1 MTNAIRTVYEDAKKR
16 YGLAGIDTDAVLYAL
31 GGIPVSMHCWQG
43 DDVTGFESPDLALN
57 GGIQTTGNYPGKAR
71 NAEQLRRDVE
81 KAMSLIPGSK
91 RFNLHAIYL
100 DTPEKIARDKIE
112 PKHFK
117 TWVTWAKKLNIGLD
131 FNPTCFSHPNY
142 TDGMTLAHPDPAIR
156 KFWID
161 HCIAC
166 RRISDYFGE
175 ELGTPSA
182 MNIWIPDGM
191 KDMPADRAAPRERL
205 IDSLDKIINAAVP
218 SRHHIVAVE
227 GKLFG
232 IGAES
237 YTVGSNEFYTA
248 YAVSRNT
255 TLCLDAGH
263 FHPTEI
269 VSDKITA
276 IIPFVKNILL
286 HVTRSVRWDSDHVV
300 LLDDETQA
308 IANEIV
314 RNGLEKKVLIGLDF
328 FDASIN
334 RVAAWVIGTRNM
346 KKALLRA
353 LLEPTKALRDAEDAK
368 DYTTRL
374 ALMEE
379 QKSMPWVAVWDYY
392 CERENACVG
401 TEWLTAVKLY
411 EKEVLLER
419 ENLKN

>member
-1 MTNAIRTVYEDAKKR
+1 MSNLTRTAYDEAKKR
-16 YGLAGIDTDAVLYAL
+16 YALAGIDTDAAL
-31 GGIPVSMHCWQG
+31 QALSAIPVSMHCWQG
-43 DDVTGFESPDLALN
+43 DDVAGFEMPDVALS
-57 GGIQTTGNYPGKAR
+57 GGIQTTGNYPGKAKTAAQLR
-71 NAEQLRRDVE
+71 QDAEQ
-81 KAMSLIPGSK
+81 AMALIPGAK

-100 DTPEKIARDKIE
+100 DTEEKVARDKIE

-117 TWVTWAKKLNIGLD
+117 PWVEWAKKLGIGLD
-131 FNPTCFSHPNY
+131 FNPSCFSHPNFV
-142 TDGMTLAHPDPAIR
+142 DGMTLAHPDPVIR

-175 ELGTPSA
+175 ELGTPCA

-191 KDMPADRAAPRERL
+191 KDQPADRSAPRERL
-205 IDSLDKIINAAVP
+205 LSALDEIINADVP
-218 SRHHIVAVE
+218 NKHHVVAVE

-237 YTVGSNEFYTA
+237 YTVGSNEFYMA
-248 YAVSRNT
+248 YAVSRKT
-255 TLCLDAGH
+255 ALCLDAGH

-276 IIPFVKNILL
+276 VMPFVDQVLL

-314 RNGLEKKVLIGLDF
+314 RNKLEKKVHIGLDF

-334 RVAAWVIGTRNM
+334 RIAAWVIGTRNM

-353 LLEPTKALRDAEDAK
+353 LLDPTDALRRAEDAK
-368 DYTTRL
+368 DFTTRL

-379 QKSMPWVAVWDYY
+379 QKSMPWSAVWDHY
-392 CERENACVG
+392 CAQAGVG
-401 TEWLTAVKLY
+401 VGADWLKSVKDY
-411 EKEVLLER
+411 EADVLAKR
-419 ENLKN
+419 S

>member
-1 MTNAIRTVYEDAKKR
+1 MSNITQTAYAEAKAR
-16 YGLAGIDTDAVLYAL
+16 YAQTGVDTEAVLKAL
-31 GGIPVSMHCWQG
+31 DAIPVSMHCWQG
-43 DDVTGFESPDLALN
+43 DDVAGFEFPDAALN

-71 NAEQLRRDVE
+71 NPEQLRRDAEV
-81 KAMSLIPGSK
+81 AMSLIPGKK

-100 DTPEKIARDKIE
+100 DTDEKVERDKIE
-112 PKHFK
+112 PKHFSR
-117 TWVTWAKKLNIGLD
+117 WIDWAKKQDIGLD
-131 FNPTCFSHPNY
+131 FNPSCFSHPKFL
-142 TDGMTLAHPDPAIR
+142 DGMTLAHPDPAIR

-166 RRISDYFGE
+166 RRISDSFGAA
-175 ELGTPSA
+175 LGTPAA
-182 MNIWIPDGM
+182 MNIWVPDGM
-191 KDMPADRAAPRERL
+191 KDMPADRQAPRQRL
-205 IDSLDKIINAAVP
+205 LDALDQILNADVP
-218 SRHHIVAVE
+218 YKNHMVAVE

-237 YTVGSNEFYTA
+237 YTVGSNEFYMG
-248 YAVSRNT
+248 YAVSRKT
-255 TLCLDAGH
+255 ALCLDAGH

-276 IIPFVKNILL
+276 MIPFVDNILL

-314 RNGLEKKVLIGLDF
+314 RNKLEKRVHIGLDF

-334 RVAAWVIGTRNM
+334 RIAAWVIGTRNM

-353 LLEPTKALRDAEDAK
+353 LLDPIDTLRQAEK
-368 DYTTRL
+368 DMDFTTRL

-379 QKSMPWVAVWDYY
+379 QKSMPWSAVWDQY
-392 CERENACVG
+392 CEKAGAGVG
-401 TEWLTAVKLY
+401 ADWLKTVKQY
-411 EKEVLLER
+411 EAEVLATR
-419 ENLKN
+419 K

>member
-1 MTNAIRTVYEDAKKR
+1 MSNNTSIVYAEAKAR
-16 YGLAGIDTDAVLYAL
+16 YAQVGVDTEAVLKAL
-31 GGIPVSMHCWQG
+31 DAIPVSMHCWQG
-43 DDVTGFESPDLALN
+43 DDVAGFEFPDAALN

-71 NAEQLRRDVE
+71 NPEQLRRDAEV
-81 KAMSLIPGSK
+81 AMSLIPGKK

-100 DTPEKIARDKIE
+100 DTEEKVERDKIE
-112 PKHFK
+112 PKHFSR
-117 TWVTWAKKLNIGLD
+117 WIDWAKEHDIGLD
-131 FNPTCFSHPNY
+131 FNPSCFSHPKFV
-142 TDGMTLAHPDPAIR
+142 DGMTLAHPDPAIR

-166 RRISDYFGE
+166 RRISDSFGAA
-175 ELGTPSA
+175 LGTPAA
-182 MNIWIPDGM
+182 MNIWVPDGM
-191 KDMPADRAAPRERL
+191 KDMPADRQAPRQRL
-205 IDSLDKIINAAVP
+205 LDALDQILNADVP
-218 SRHHIVAVE
+218 YKNHMVAVE

-237 YTVGSNEFYTA
+237 YTVGSNEFYMG
-248 YAVSRNT
+248 YAVSRKT
-255 TLCLDAGH
+255 ALCLDAGH

-276 IIPFVKNILL
+276 MIPFVDNILL

-314 RNGLEKKVLIGLDF
+314 RNKLEKKVHIGLDF

-334 RVAAWVIGTRNM
+334 RIAAWVIGTRNM

-353 LLEPTKALRDAEDAK
+353 LLDPIDTLRQAEK
-368 DYTTRL
+368 DMDFTTRL

-379 QKSMPWVAVWDYY
+379 QKSMPWSAVWDQY
-392 CERENACVG
+392 CEKAGAGVG
-401 TEWLTAVKLY
+401 ADWLKTVKQY
-411 EKEVLLER
+411 ETEVLATR
-419 ENLKN
+419 K

>member
-1 MTNAIRTVYEDAKKR
+1 MSNITHIAYTEAKAR
-16 YGLAGIDTDAVLYAL
+16 YAQAGVDTEAVLKAL
-31 GGIPVSMHCWQG
+31 DAIPVSMHCWQG
-43 DDVTGFESPDLALN
+43 DDVAGFEFPDAALN

-71 NAEQLRRDVE
+71 NPEQLRRDAEV
-81 KAMSLIPGSK
+81 AMSLIPGKK

-100 DTPEKIARDKIE
+100 DTDEKVERDKIE
-112 PKHFK
+112 PKHFSR
-117 TWVTWAKKLNIGLD
+117 WIDWAKKQDIGLD
-131 FNPTCFSHPNY
+131 FNPSCFSHPKFV
-142 TDGMTLAHPDPAIR
+142 DGMTLAHPDPAIR

-166 RRISDYFGE
+166 RRVSDSFGAA
-175 ELGTPSA
+175 LGTPAA
-182 MNIWIPDGM
+182 MNIWVPDGM
-191 KDMPADRAAPRERL
+191 KDMPADRQAPRQRL
-205 IDSLDKIINAAVP
+205 LDALDQILNADVP
-218 SRHHIVAVE
+218 YKNHMVAVE

-237 YTVGSNEFYTA
+237 YTVGSNEFYMG
-248 YAVSRNT
+248 YAVSRKT
-255 TLCLDAGH
+255 ALCLDAGH

-276 IIPFVKNILL
+276 MIPFVDNILL

-314 RNGLEKKVLIGLDF
+314 RNKLEKRVHIGLDF

-334 RVAAWVIGTRNM
+334 RIAAWVIGTRNM

-353 LLEPTKALRDAEDAK
+353 LLDPIDTLRQAEK
-368 DYTTRL
+368 DMDFTTRL

-379 QKSMPWVAVWDYY
+379 QKSMPWSAVWDQY
-392 CERENACVG
+392 CEKAGAGVG
-401 TEWLTAVKLY
+401 ADWLKTVKQY
-411 EKEVLLER
+411 EAEVLATR
-419 ENLKN
+419 K

>member
-1 MTNAIRTVYEDAKKR
+1 MSTLTHTAYAEAQKR
-16 YGLAGIDTDAVLYAL
+16 YALSGIDTDAVLKAL
-31 GGIPVSMHCWQG
+31 GNIPVSMHCWQG
-43 DDVTGFESPDLALN
+43 DDVAGFEFPDSALN

-71 NAEQLRRDVE
+71 TAEQLCRDAE
-81 KAMSLIPGSK
+81 MAMSLIPGPK

-100 DTPEKIARDKIE
+100 DTPDKVARDKIE

-117 TWVTWAKKLNIGLD
+117 SWVDWAKKLGIGLD
-131 FNPTCFSHPNY
+131 FNPSCFSHPNFV
-142 TDGMTLAHPDPAIR
+142 DGMTLAHPDPAIR
-156 KFWID
+156 QFWID

-175 ELGTPSA
+175 ELGTPCA
-182 MNIWIPDGM
+182 MNIWVPDGM
-191 KDMPADRAAPRERL
+191 KDMPADRAAPRQRL
-205 IDSLDKIINAAVP
+205 LDALDEILNADVP
-218 SRHHIVAVE
+218 NKHHIVAVE

-237 YTVGSNEFYTA
+237 YTVGSNEFYMA
-248 YAVSRNT
+248 YAVSRKT
-255 TLCLDAGH
+255 ALCLDAGH

-276 IIPFVKNILL
+276 VIPFVDSILL

-308 IANEIV
+308 IANEII

-334 RVAAWVIGTRNM
+334 RIAAWVIGTRNM
-346 KKALLRA
+346 KKALLRS
-353 LLEPTKALRDAEDAK
+353 LLDPTKALRAAEDAK
-368 DYTTRL
+368 DFTTRL

-379 QKSMPWVAVWDYY
+379 QKSMPWSAVWDYY
-392 CERENACVG
+392 CEQQGSGVG
-401 TEWLTAVKLY
+401 AEWLATVKQY
-411 EKEVLLER
+411 EADVLSAR
-419 ENLKN
+419 Q